1 MRPALLQDTLMLLR
15 SACGQHS
22 GHSEETWL
30 VLVTEERDMSGVFM
44 AKVDGP

>member
-22 GHSEETWL
+22 GVLLVGTGHS
-30 VLVTEERDMSGVFM
+30 EERDMSGVFM